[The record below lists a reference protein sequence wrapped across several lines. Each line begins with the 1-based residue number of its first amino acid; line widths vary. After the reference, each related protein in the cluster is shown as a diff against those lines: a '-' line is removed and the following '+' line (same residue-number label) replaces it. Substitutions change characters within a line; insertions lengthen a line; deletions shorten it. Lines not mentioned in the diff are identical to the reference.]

1 MEPPD
6 AVMLVAPA
14 IAGQASRVGGR
25 YVPGSLEGETAG
37 VGADVASGAG
47 LRPTP

>member
-6 AVMLVAPA
+6 AVMLVALA
-14 IAGQASRVGGR
+14 IAGPASRVGGSN
-25 YVPGSLEGETAG
+25 VPGSLEGETAS

-47 LRPTP
+47 LGPTP